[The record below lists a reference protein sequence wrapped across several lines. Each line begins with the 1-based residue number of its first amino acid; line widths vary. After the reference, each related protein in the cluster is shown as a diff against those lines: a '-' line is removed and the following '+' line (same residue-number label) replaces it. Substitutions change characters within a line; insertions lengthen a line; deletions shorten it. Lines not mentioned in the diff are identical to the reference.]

1 MTKTSSKFSFK
12 GITKVV
18 SPSIRDL
25 LSVKKV
31 VTPTRSDNEVQIIE
45 YGLPFKDI
53 KELHPLFFSYD
64 PRGLECVPL
73 PHGFCP
79 MCRCPSNYCAEIV
92 MGEMCCDDTLA
103 QLEFDDKTERELVTM
118 TKDLFAKVYTEAVL
132 SKMRWNQIEDEDR
145 IRNTVTLIPPRCMR
159 KNSRRRVLSV
169 LKSYMEGKTHVHC
182 YRKYDSE
189 SDEEDDVPNKKNCD
203 EADSDDESVELVS
216 RTAVEQAKD
225 VGPMFRVVKD
235 MINKQNK

>member
-18 SPSIRDL
+18 SPSLMDRRA
-25 LSVKKV
+25 VKKAV
-31 VTPTRSDNEVQIIE
+31 GKKTSEDNDEVQVVE
-45 YGLPFKDI
+45 YGLPLKDI
-53 KELHPLFFSYD
+53 KELHPLYFSYD

-92 MGEMCCDDTLA
+92 MGEMCSEDTLA
-103 QLEFDDKTERELVTM
+103 QLCFDNKPERELVTM

-145 IRNTVTLIPPRCMR
+145 IRNTVILMPPRCMR
-159 KNSRRRVLSV
+159 KKSRCSV
-169 LKSYMEGKTHVHC
+169 LDVLKRYMESKTHIHC
-182 YRKYDSE
+182 YRNYDSE
-189 SDEEDDVPNKKNCD
+189 SDDDSKEDQADECD
-203 EADSDDESVELVS
+203 GDDDTVEVLS
-216 RTAVEQAKD
+216 RTAIEQPVD
-225 VGPMFRVVKD
+225 YSPTFR
-235 MINKQNK
+235 MIKRMIKEDK